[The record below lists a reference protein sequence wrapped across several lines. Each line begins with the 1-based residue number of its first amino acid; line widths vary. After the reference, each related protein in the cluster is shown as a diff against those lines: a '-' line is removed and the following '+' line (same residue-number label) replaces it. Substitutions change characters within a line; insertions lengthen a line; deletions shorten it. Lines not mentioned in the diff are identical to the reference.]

1 MKQNMTVKKRTQIF
15 ITISAI
21 LVGLIHLIFP
31 DLKIDAIF
39 ITLIVIA
46 IIPWLEPLLKSV
58 ELPGGLKVEFQDFK
72 KLEDEAKKA
81 GLIKSDKNPEITEV
95 KHSETYSFIE
105 IAEQNE
111 ELALVGFRIE
121 IEKRL
126 RSLADKYSIE
136 SNRYS
141 VTRLIEAL
149 AKEEIL
155 TIAEK
160 TSLIDI
166 ISTLNKASHG
176 MEYDQRS
183 ANWVIENGPKI
194 LESLDDKL
202 EIRGGRISAGNT
214 EEKVHWIEKSFEN
227 CEWKN
232 NLEWG
237 DCIKSHSDLWE
248 KEMNRIYQSLIVKLT
263 EPQKSKLILT
273 QSNWLQQIELEKDF
287 LYSFDDLRI
296 KIGSAGMYISAMN
309 FMNKIRERTL
319 ELEEVLNR
327 LTE

>member
-1 MKQNMTVKKRTQIF
+1 MTAKRKTQLF
-15 ITISAI
+15 ITVSAI
-21 LVGLIHLIFP
+21 LVGLIHLFFP
-31 DLKIDAIF
+31 NLKIDAIF
-39 ITLIVIA
+39 ITLIIIA

-72 KLEDEAKKA
+72 KLEEEAIKA
-81 GLIKSDKNPEITEV
+81 GLIKSDGKIETKEITTTN
-95 KHSETYSFIE
+95 SETFSFIE

-149 AKEEIL
+149 TKEEIL

-160 TSLIDI
+160 TSLTDI

-194 LESLDDKL
+194 LDSLDEKL
-202 EIRGGRISAGNT
+202 EVRGGRISVGST
-214 EEKVHWIEKSFEN
+214 DEKIHWIDKSFDN
-227 CEWKN
+227 CEWTTN
-232 NLEWG
+232 YEWG
-237 DCIKSHSDLWE
+237 ECIKKHSDLWE
-248 KEMNRIYQSLIVKLT
+248 KEMNRLYQSLIVKLK
-263 EPQKSKLILT
+263 EPQKNKFIKT
-273 QSNWLQQIELEKDF
+273 QSNWLKQIEMEKDF
-287 LYSFDDLRI
+287 IYSFEDLQT
-296 KIGSAGMYISAMN
+296 KIGREGMFISAMN

-319 ELEEVLNR
+319 EMEEVLNK

>member
-1 MKQNMTVKKRTQIF
+1 MTLKRKTQLS
-15 ITISAI
+15 ITVSAV
-21 LVGLIHLIFP
+21 LVGLIHLFFP

-39 ITLIVIA
+39 ITLIIIS
-46 IIPWLEPLLKSV
+46 IIPWLEPLLKSI

-72 KLEDEAKKA
+72 KLEDELKIA
-81 GLIKSDKNPEITEV
+81 GLIKSDEKVKIKEIT
-95 KHSETYSFIE
+95 KTKSETFSFIE

-141 VTRLIEAL
+141 VTRLIETL

-194 LESLDDKL
+194 LESLDEKL
-202 EIRGGRISAGNT
+202 EVRGGRISVGNVD
-214 EEKVHWIEKSFEN
+214 EKVHWIDKSFDN
-227 CEWKN
+227 CEWTTN
-232 NLEWG
+232 NEWG
-237 DCIKSHSDLWE
+237 ECIKAHSDLWE
-248 KEMNRIYQSLIVKLT
+248 KEMNRIYQSLIVKLN
-263 EPQKSKLILT
+263 EGQKKKLIET
-273 QSNWLQQIELEKDF
+273 QSSWLKQIELEKDF
-287 LYSFDDLRI
+287 IYSFEDLHL
-296 KIGSAGMYISAMN
+296 KIGSGGISVSAMN

-319 ELEEVLNR
+319 ELEEVLNI
-327 LTE
+327 LVE

>member
-1 MKQNMTVKKRTQIF
+1 MTIKRRTQIF
-15 ITISAI
+15 ITVSAI
-21 LVGLIHLIFP
+21 LVGLIHLFFP
-31 DLKIDAIF
+31 NLKIDAIF
-39 ITLIVIA
+39 ITLIIIA

-72 KLEDEAKKA
+72 KLEEEAIKA
-81 GLIKSDKNPEITEV
+81 GLIKSDGKTEIKEITATN
-95 KHSETYSFIE
+95 SETFSFIE
-105 IAEQNE
+105 IAELNE

-160 TSLIDI
+160 TSLADI

-194 LESLDDKL
+194 LDSLDEKL
-202 EIRGGRISAGNT
+202 EVRGGRISLGST
-214 EEKVHWIEKSFEN
+214 DEKVHWIDKSFDN
-227 CEWKN
+227 CEWTTN
-232 NLEWG
+232 YEWG
-237 DCIKSHSDLWE
+237 ECIKTHSDLWE
-248 KEMNRIYQSLIVKLT
+248 KEMNRIYQSLIVKLK
-263 EPQKSKLILT
+263 EPQKKKLIKT
-273 QSNWLQQIELEKDF
+273 QSNWLNQIELEKDF
-287 LYSFDDLRI
+287 IYSFEDLRL
-296 KIGSAGMYISAMN
+296 KIGSGGISVSAMN

-319 ELEEVLNR
+319 ELEEVLNK

>member
-1 MKQNMTVKKRTQIF
+1 MTAKRKTQIF

-21 LVGLIHLIFP
+21 LVGLIHLFFP
-31 DLKIDAIF
+31 NLKIDAIF
-39 ITLIVIA
+39 ITLIIIA

-72 KLEDEAKKA
+72 KLEEEAKKA
-81 GLIKSDKNPEITEV
+81 GLIKSDEKIETKEITTTN
-95 KHSETYSFIE
+95 SETFSFIE

-160 TSLIDI
+160 TSLLDI

-194 LESLDDKL
+194 LDSLDEKL
-202 EIRGGRISAGNT
+202 EVRGGRISLGST
-214 EEKVHWIEKSFEN
+214 DEKVHWIDKSFDN
-227 CEWKN
+227 CEWTTN
-232 NLEWG
+232 YEWG
-237 DCIKSHSDLWE
+237 ECIKNHSDLWE
-248 KEMNRIYQSLIVKLT
+248 KEMNRIYQSLIVKLK
-263 EPQKSKLILT
+263 EPQKKKLIKI
-273 QSNWLQQIELEKDF
+273 QSNWLKQIELEKDF
-287 LYSFDDLRI
+287 IYSFEDLHI
-296 KIGSAGMYISAMN
+296 KIGSGGITVSAMN

-319 ELEEVLNR
+319 ELEEVLNK

>member
-1 MKQNMTVKKRTQIF
+1 MTAKKKTQIF
-15 ITISAI
+15 ITVSAI
-21 LVGLIHLIFP
+21 LVGLIHLFFP
-31 DLKIDAIF
+31 NLKIDAIF
-39 ITLIVIA
+39 ITLIIIA

-72 KLEDEAKKA
+72 KLEEEAIKA
-81 GLIKSDKNPEITEV
+81 GLIKSDGKTEIKEITTTN
-95 KHSETYSFIE
+95 SDTFSFIK

-160 TSLIDI
+160 TSLLDI

-194 LESLDDKL
+194 LDSLDEKL
-202 EIRGGRISAGNT
+202 EVRGGRISLGST
-214 EEKVHWIEKSFEN
+214 DEKAHWIDKSFDN
-227 CEWKN
+227 CEWTTN
-232 NLEWG
+232 YEWG
-237 DCIKSHSDLWE
+237 ECIKTHSDLWE
-248 KEMNRIYQSLIVKLT
+248 KEMNRIYQSLLVKLK
-263 EPQKSKLILT
+263 EPQKKKLIKT
-273 QSNWLQQIELEKDF
+273 QSNWLNQIELEKDF
-287 LYSFDDLRI
+287 IYSFEDLHL
-296 KIGSAGMYISAMN
+296 KIGSGGISASAMN

-319 ELEEVLNR
+319 EIEEVLNR
-327 LTE
+327 LTD

>member
-1 MKQNMTVKKRTQIF
+1 MTAKRKTQIF
-15 ITISAI
+15 ITVTAI
-21 LVGLIHLIFP
+21 LVGLIHLFFP
-31 DLKIDAIF
+31 NLKIDAIF
-39 ITLIVIA
+39 ITLIIIA

-72 KLEDEAKKA
+72 KLEEEAKKA
-81 GLIKSDKNPEITEV
+81 GLIKSDEKTVIKEITTSN
-95 KHSETYSFIE
+95 SETFSFIE

-160 TSLIDI
+160 TSLLDI

-194 LESLDDKL
+194 LDSLDEKL
-202 EIRGGRISAGNT
+202 EVRSGRISLGST
-214 EEKVHWIEKSFEN
+214 DEKVHWIDKSFDN
-227 CEWKN
+227 CEWTTN
-232 NLEWG
+232 NEWG
-237 DCIKSHSDLWE
+237 ECIKNHYDLWE
-248 KEMNRIYQSLIVKLT
+248 KEMNRIYQSLIVKLK
-263 EPQKSKLILT
+263 EPQKKKLIKI
-273 QSNWLQQIELEKDF
+273 QSNWLKQIELEKDF
-287 LYSFDDLRI
+287 IYSFEDLHL
-296 KIGSAGMYISAMN
+296 KIGSGGISVSAMN

-319 ELEEVLNR
+319 ELEEVLNK

>member
-1 MKQNMTVKKRTQIF
+1 MTAKRITQIF
-15 ITISAI
+15 ITVSAI
-21 LVGLIHLIFP
+21 LVGLIHLFFP
-31 DLKIDAIF
+31 NLKIDAIF
-39 ITLIVIA
+39 ITLIIIA

-72 KLEDEAKKA
+72 KIEEEAIKA
-81 GLIKSDKNPEITEV
+81 GLIKGDGKTEIKEITTTN
-95 KHSETYSFIE
+95 SDTFSFIE

-160 TSLIDI
+160 TSLLDI

-194 LESLDDKL
+194 LDSLDEKL
-202 EIRGGRISAGNT
+202 EVRGGRISLGST
-214 EEKVHWIEKSFEN
+214 DEKAHWIDKSFDN
-227 CEWKN
+227 CEWTTN
-232 NLEWG
+232 YEWG
-237 DCIKSHSDLWE
+237 EHIKTHSDLWE
-248 KEMNRIYQSLIVKLT
+248 KEMNRIYQSLLVKLK
-263 EPQKSKLILT
+263 EPQKKKLIKI
-273 QSNWLQQIELEKDF
+273 QSNWLNQIELEKDF
-287 LYSFDDLRI
+287 IYSFEDLHL
-296 KIGSAGMYISAMN
+296 KIGSGGISASAMN

-327 LTE
+327 LTD

>member
-1 MKQNMTVKKRTQIF
+1 MTIKRKTQIF
-15 ITISAI
+15 ITVSAV
-21 LVGLIHLIFP
+21 LVGLIHLFFP

-39 ITLIVIA
+39 ITLIIIA

-81 GLIKSDKNPEITEV
+81 GLIKSDEKAEIKEIT
-95 KHSETYSFIE
+95 KTNSETFSFIE

-183 ANWVIENGPKI
+183 ANWVIENGSKI
-194 LESLDDKL
+194 LESLDKKL
-202 EIRGGRISAGNT
+202 EVRGGRISVGNAD
-214 EEKVHWIEKSFEN
+214 EKVHWIDKSFDN
-227 CEWKN
+227 CEWTTN
-232 NLEWG
+232 YEWG
-237 DCIKSHSDLWE
+237 ECIKTHSDLWE
-248 KEMNRIYQSLIVKLT
+248 KEMNRIYQSLIVKLN
-263 EPQKSKLILT
+263 EQQKKKLIET
-273 QSNWLQQIELEKDF
+273 QLNWLKQIKLEKDF
-287 LYSFDDLRI
+287 IYSFEDLHL
-296 KIGSAGMYISAMN
+296 KIGSGGISVSAMN

>member
-1 MKQNMTVKKRTQIF
+1 MKQNMTIKKRTQVF

-21 LVGLIHLIFP
+21 LVGLIHLFFP
-31 DLKIDAIF
+31 NLKIDAIF

-81 GLIKSDKNPEITEV
+81 GLIKSDKDQEITEV

-105 IAEQNE
+105 IAKQNE

-149 AKEEIL
+149 TKEEIL
-155 TIAEK
+155 TSAEK

-183 ANWVIENGPKI
+183 ANWVIKNGPKI

-202 EIRGGRISAGNT
+202 EIRGGRISAGST
-214 EEKVHWIEKSFEN
+214 EEKGHWIEKSFEN
-227 CEWKN
+227 CKWTN

-237 DCIKSHSDLWE
+237 ECIISHSDLWE

-273 QSNWLQQIELEKDF
+273 QSNWLKQIELEKDF

-296 KIGSAGMYISAMN
+296 KIGSAGMSISAIN

>member
-1 MKQNMTVKKRTQIF
+1 MTIKKRTQVF

-21 LVGLIHLIFP
+21 LVGLIHLFFP
-31 DLKIDAIF
+31 NLKIDAIF

-81 GLIKSDKNPEITEV
+81 GLIKSDKNPEIAEV

-149 AKEEIL
+149 TKEEIL

-176 MEYDQRS
+176 MEYDQRN

-202 EIRGGRISAGNT
+202 GIRSGRISAGNT
-214 EEKVHWIEKSFEN
+214 EEKKHWIEKSFEN
-227 CEWKN
+227 CEWTN

-237 DCIKSHSDLWE
+237 ECIISHSDLWE

-273 QSNWLQQIELEKDF
+273 QSNWLKQIELEKDF
-287 LYSFDDLRI
+287 LYSFDDLQV
-296 KIGSAGMYISAMN
+296 KIGSAGMSISTMN

-319 ELEEVLNR
+319 ELEEILNR

>member
-1 MKQNMTVKKRTQIF
+1 MTAKRKTQLF
-15 ITISAI
+15 ITVSAI
-21 LVGLIHLIFP
+21 LVGLIHLFFP
-31 DLKIDAIF
+31 NLKIDAIF
-39 ITLIVIA
+39 ITLIIIA

-72 KLEDEAKKA
+72 KLEEEAIKA
-81 GLIKSDKNPEITEV
+81 GLIKSDEKSEIKEIT
-95 KHSETYSFIE
+95 KTNSETFSFIE

-149 AKEEIL
+149 TKEEIL

-160 TSLIDI
+160 TSLTDI

-194 LESLDDKL
+194 LDSLDEKL
-202 EIRGGRISAGNT
+202 EVRGGRISVGNT
-214 EEKVHWIEKSFEN
+214 DEKIHWIDKSFDN
-227 CEWKN
+227 CEWTTN
-232 NLEWG
+232 YEWG
-237 DCIKSHSDLWE
+237 ECIKTHSDLWE
-248 KEMNRIYQSLIVKLT
+248 KEMNRIYQSLIVKLK
-263 EPQKSKLILT
+263 EPQKNKLIKT
-273 QSNWLQQIELEKDF
+273 QSNWLKQIELEKDF
-287 LYSFDDLRI
+287 IYSFDDLHI
-296 KIGSAGMYISAMN
+296 KIGREGMYISAMN
-309 FMNKIRERTL
+309 FMNKTRERTL
-319 ELEEVLNR
+319 EIEEVLNR
-327 LTE
+327 LTD

>member
-1 MKQNMTVKKRTQIF
+1 MTAKRKTQIF
-15 ITISAI
+15 ITVSAI
-21 LVGLIHLIFP
+21 LVGLIHLFFP
-31 DLKIDAIF
+31 NLKIDAVF
-39 ITLIVIA
+39 ITLIIIA

-72 KLEDEAKKA
+72 KLEEEAKKA
-81 GLIKSDKNPEITEV
+81 GLIKSDEKTEIKEITT
-95 KHSETYSFIE
+95 SNSDTFSFIE
-105 IAEQNE
+105 IVEQNE

-160 TSLIDI
+160 TSLLDI

-194 LESLDDKL
+194 LDSLDEKL
-202 EIRGGRISAGNT
+202 EVRGGRISLGST
-214 EEKVHWIEKSFEN
+214 DEKAHWIDKSFDN
-227 CEWKN
+227 CEWTTN
-232 NLEWG
+232 YEWG
-237 DCIKSHSDLWE
+237 ECIKTHSDLWE
-248 KEMNRIYQSLIVKLT
+248 KEMNRIYQSLIVKLK
-263 EPQKSKLILT
+263 EPQKKKLIKI
-273 QSNWLQQIELEKDF
+273 QSNWLKQIELEKDF
-287 LYSFDDLRI
+287 IYSFEDLHL
-296 KIGSAGMYISAMN
+296 KIGSGGISVSAMN

-319 ELEEVLNR
+319 ELEEVLNK